1 MPNLKELTDL
11 YKLREFRIKSRL
23 EEFSSIINES
33 NEKIFEELCFCILT
47 ANSSAKSG
55 MKSIELI
62 NQFLI
67 NGTQEQIQQGL
78 VQSNYRFP
86 NKRSEYIV
94 KTRESLSKDIN
105 LDIKSKITSFKNKDE
120 LRDYF
125 VKHVKGFG
133 YKEASHFLRNIGL
146 KGYCILD
153 KHIINTL
160 HEFNIIKSPQAPKNK
175 SQYIELENKMNSF
188 AKSLNIDI
196 DELDLLLWSRKT
208 GEILK

>member
-1 MPNLKELTDL
+1 MPELIELKEL

-23 EEFSSIINES
+23 EEFSNVLNQS

-55 MKSIELI
+55 IKSIENI
-62 NQFLI
+62 KHFLI
-67 NGTQEQIQQGL
+67 KGSQDQIKEGL
-78 VQSNYRFP
+78 VKSNYRFP
-86 NKRSEYIV
+86 NKRAEYII
-94 KTRESLSKDIN
+94 KTRGGLIKDIN
-105 LDIKSKITSFKNKDE
+105 FDLKSKISSFKNKEDI
-120 LRDYF
+120 RDYF
-125 VKHVKGFG
+125 VKTVKGFG

-153 KHIINTL
+153 KHIVNTL
-160 HEFNIIKSPQAPKNK
+160 HEFKIIDSPKTPKNK
-175 SQYIELENKMNSF
+175 IQYIQLEDKMRDFSNF
-188 AKSLNIDI
+188 LNIDL